1 MRRTK
6 ITIALIMTV
15 AVLLGAMGCSKKLTR
30 QDFISGLES
39 YGIEKTDDVS
49 KVTATLVRG
58 GGTVYYV
65 ARDKEEAGKLS
76 NTVMNRFNERDEI
89 KAVDFV
95 LAVVMES
102 GSNDRLY
109 NSFACYLAFD
119 SSKEA
124 EKAYNGIVDAYG
136 DMENGKTGQRSGVTY
151 CIDSGVSGAKT
162 NKIGTG
168 IYLQGNTVI
177 FLNTS
182 LLSRSAESSD

>member
-1 MRRTK
+1 M
-6 ITIALIMTV
+6 
-15 AVLLGAMGCSKKLTR
+15 
-30 QDFISGLES
+30 
-39 YGIEKTDDVS
+39 
-49 KVTATLVRG
+49 TATLVRG

-95 LAVVMES
+95 LAVVME
-102 GSNDRLY
+102 
-109 NSFACYLAFD
+109 
-119 SSKEA
+119 
-124 EKAYNGIVDAYG
+124 
-136 DMENGKTGQRSGVTY
+136 NGKTGQRSGVTY

-177 FLNTS
+177 FLRTQAA
-182 LLSRSAESSD
+182 AEDEYKFVEQICGKLGLISPSKAE